1 MVFNKHL
8 INLRKI
14 VHGNL
19 ETNVSMK
26 NHTSFR
32 IGGNASVILYP
43 SELTDLLE
51 SINYLT
57 KHKIK
62 YYVFGLGTNLLVTD
76 SNLDYVLIK
85 LGRNFNHISVMEDKI
100 IAYSGAS
107 VNSICMLAYNNALSG
122 MEGLF
127 GIPGT
132 IGGAVLM
139 NAGAFNYCTA
149 DVVTT
154 VVALVDGKLKVF
166 DNIKFDYRYSMFQDI
181 DNCVILQVEL
191 KLNFADKAQIKE
203 KMDSVMEQ
211 RKQTQPLDK
220 PSAGSVFKRCEGV
233 VVSKKI
239 DELGLKGLTVGGA
252 MVSEKH
258 AGFIVNNRNASCKDV
273 KQLINIIKQKFEQQ
287 CNVKLTDEIKYLGE

>member
-1 MVFNKHL
+1 M
-8 INLRKI
+8 
-14 VHGNL
+14 
-19 ETNVSMK
+19 
-26 NHTSFR
+26 
-32 IGGNASVILYP
+32 
-43 SELTDLLE
+43 
-51 SINYLT
+51 
-57 KHKIK
+57 KIK

-76 SNLDYVLIK
+76 NNLDYVLIK

-139 NAGAFNYCTA
+139 NAGAFNYSTA

-191 KLNFADKAQIKE
+191 KLNFADKAQ
-203 KMDSVMEQ
+203 
-211 RKQTQPLDK
+211 
-220 PSAGSVFKRCEGV
+220 
-233 VVSKKI
+233 
-239 DELGLKGLTVGGA
+239 
-252 MVSEKH
+252 
-258 AGFIVNNRNASCKDV
+258 
-273 KQLINIIKQKFEQQ
+273 
-287 CNVKLTDEIKYLGE
+287 EIP